1 MTWDWFNTGIVA
13 LIFAAVAFLEWAD
26 RRDLFVTALY
36 RLRLRCSRRVPVGRY
51 RVTDDISCRVGH
63 PDTTMVFKI
72 PLPSADGSRP
82 VKYVAATQE
91 STRFAIGERTVTL
104 DDFLEGYDDSVGPLV
119 FQVVEVGKVSELQI
133 ETDSSWQPA
142 YGWSLQTKGDIAQ

>member
-51 RVTDDISCRVGH
+51 RVTDDTRVVSVTGH
-63 PDTTMVFKI
+63 HVVTRS
-72 PLPSADGSRP
+72 LPSAVGSRP
-82 VKYVAATQE
+82 
-91 STRFAIGERTVTL
+91 
-104 DDFLEGYDDSVGPLV
+104 
-119 FQVVEVGKVSELQI
+119 
-133 ETDSSWQPA
+133 
-142 YGWSLQTKGDIAQ
+142 